1 MSWKAT
7 DITCSACGKPLRN
20 GRVVLA
26 LKGDRLGSR
35 VVVECSSCGWA
46 NRLTIKEKGELSK

>member
-46 NRLTIKEKGELSK
+46 NRLTIKEGV